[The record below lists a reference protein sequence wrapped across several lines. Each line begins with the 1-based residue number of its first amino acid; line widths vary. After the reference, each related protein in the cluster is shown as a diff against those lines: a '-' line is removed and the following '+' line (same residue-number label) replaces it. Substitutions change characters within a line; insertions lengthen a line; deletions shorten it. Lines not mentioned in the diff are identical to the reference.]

1 MDGDDKHLLSTVHIV
16 LSAANVFSLFWGF
29 LVDDKKFNGKS
40 KIPNEAYSIVIALT
54 WKLLKQLLSYII

>member
-54 WKLLKQLLSYII
+54 